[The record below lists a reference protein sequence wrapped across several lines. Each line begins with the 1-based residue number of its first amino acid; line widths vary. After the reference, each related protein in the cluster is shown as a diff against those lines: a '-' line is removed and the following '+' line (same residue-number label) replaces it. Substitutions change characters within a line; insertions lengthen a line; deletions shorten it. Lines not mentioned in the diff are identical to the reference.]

1 MIDIHSHIIPCMD
14 DGAVSVEEAV
24 QMATEAEKNGVK
36 KIICTPH
43 FISGRYENENLGE
56 NFRLLK
62 EKLMDAGVEVEL
74 YLGNEVM
81 FSAESFEA
89 IKDGRVQTLA
99 GSRYLLVEV
108 FMLSKVVLSKG
119 IELLVEMGYIPIL
132 AHIERYGD
140 LDLHFFRSLCEKGA
154 LFQCNLGSLRNQR
167 LRNKMEKFLNAGIV
181 DFFASDAHNTRY
193 RTYSIEEDIRQ
204 LKNLVGA
211 ERAEILLYENAEKV
225 IRNEEI
231 KKERNYVEENTGI
244 AGYFSG
250 MFSGLLRRVGFGRGT
265 DKS

>member
-1 MIDIHSHIIPCMD
+1 MRNH
-14 DGAVSVEEAV
+14 
-24 QMATEAEKNGVK
+24 
-36 KIICTPH
+36 
-43 FISGRYENENLGE
+43 R
-56 NFRLLK
+56 
-62 EKLMDAGVEVEL
+62 
-74 YLGNEVM
+74 
-81 FSAESFEA
+81 
-89 IKDGRVQTLA
+89 
-99 GSRYLLVEV
+99 
-108 FMLSKVVLSKG
+108 LSK
-119 IELLVEMGYIPIL
+119 
-132 AHIERYGD
+132 
-140 LDLHFFRSLCEKGA
+140 
-154 LFQCNLGSLRNQR
+154 
-167 LRNKMEKFLNAGIV
+167 KMEKFLDAGIV

-193 RTYSIEEDIRQ
+193 CAYSIEEDIRQ